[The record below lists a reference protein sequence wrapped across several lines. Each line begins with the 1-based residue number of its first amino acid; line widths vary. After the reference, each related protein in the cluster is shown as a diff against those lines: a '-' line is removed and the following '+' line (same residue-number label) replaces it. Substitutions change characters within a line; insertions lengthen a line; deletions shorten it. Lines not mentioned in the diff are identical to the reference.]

1 MIISA
6 SRRTDIPTYYSDWF
20 FNRIKEGFVF
30 VRNPMNAHQISRI
43 DLRPDVVDGIVFW
56 TKNPLPML
64 DRLDLLKEY
73 TYYFQFTLTSYGED
87 VESNIPSKSNVIIP
101 SFQRLSDKLGPKRV
115 IWRYDPIFISE
126 RYSVAY
132 HVRAFGEI
140 ARALKGYTR
149 KCTISFMDMYKN
161 TSEKARVF
169 GFSEVIPSDQM
180 VIAREFS
187 AIASDCDI
195 QLETCAEEI
204 DLSEYKIGHARCV
217 DGKLFEDLLGRPLHV
232 KKDKNQRLACG
243 CAESVDIGMYNTCM
257 NFCQYCYANFNT
269 SAVEKN
275 CLAHHPDSAYIS
287 GDFEM
292 RDIIKNK

>member
-6 SRRTDIPTYYSDWF
+6 SRRTDIPAYYSEWL
-20 FNRIKEGFVF
+20 FNRIHEGYLC
-30 VRNPMNAHQISRI
+30 VRNPMNFHQVSRI
-43 DLRPDVVDGIVFW
+43 SLSPDAIDAIVFW
-56 TKNPLPML
+56 TKNPTPML
-64 DRLDLLKEY
+64 HRLKELDAY
-73 TYYFQFTLTSYGED
+73 MYVFQYSITPYGREI
-87 VESNIPSKSNVIIP
+87 EPSIPSKREIIIP
-101 SFQRLSDKLGPKRV
+101 AFQKISEHIGPKRV
-115 IWRYDPIFISE
+115 IWRYDPIFISH

-169 GFSEVIPSDQM
+169 GFSEVVPSDQM
-180 VIAREFS
+180 EIAREFS
-187 AIASDCDI
+187 AIANDCDI

-217 DGKLFEDLLGRPLHV
+217 DGQLIEDLLGRPLHV

-243 CAESVDIGMYNTCM
+243 CAESVDIGMYNTCK
-257 NFCQYCYANFNT
+257 NFCQYYYANYNAG
-269 SAVEKN
+269 AVEKN
-275 CLAHHPDSAYIS
+275 ALAHHPDSAFIS
-287 GDFEM
+287 GGFEAG
-292 RDIIKNK
+292 DIMKEK

>member
-6 SRRTDIPTYYSDWF
+6 SRRTDIPAYYSEWL
-20 FNRIKEGFVF
+20 FNRIHEGYLC
-30 VRNPMNAHQISRI
+30 VRNPMNFHQVSRI
-43 DLRPDVVDGIVFW
+43 CLSPDSIDTIVFW
-56 TKNPLPML
+56 TKNPTPML
-64 DRLDLLKEY
+64 PRLRELDPY
-73 TYYFQFTLTSYGED
+73 MYVFQYSITPYGREI
-87 VESNIPSKSNVIIP
+87 EPSIPSKREIIIP
-101 SFQRLSDKLGPKRV
+101 AFQKISEHIGPKRV
-115 IWRYDPIFISE
+115 IWRYDPIFISH

-169 GFSEVIPSDQM
+169 GFSEVVPSDQM
-180 VIAREFS
+180 EIAREFS
-187 AIASDCDI
+187 AIANDCDI

-243 CAESVDIGMYNTCM
+243 CAESVDIGMYNTCK

-287 GDFEM
+287 GGFEM